1 MRLWIVLTSLLWC
14 CSAFAQTSES
24 AAKPEFE
31 VASIKPS
38 EPMPMGKM
46 MVRMDSDAG
55 MLRYNNVSLKDCIR
69 AAYRVKD
76 FQVQGPDWL
85 GSDRFDI
92 IAKLPAGA
100 SKDQVPEMLQA
111 LLADRFKL
119 TLHKETKDHAVYALV
134 TGKNGPKLKP
144 AEVEARPRQNEGGMK
159 AGPMQ
164 RNAMMMR
171 VSPGGMHLKAPDAD
185 LSNLAD
191 MLSHFTERPVVDMT
205 GIKGEYDFDMSFT
218 PETMRGMPM
227 MRGPMG
233 PPPGGG
239 PEHAPPDAEAQNNAP
254 TIFEAVQQYGL
265 KLEPRK
271 APLEMLIVDQIEKQP
286 TEN

>member
-1 MRLWIVLTSLLWC
+1 MRSWIAFTCLLWC
-14 CSAFAQTSES
+14 CSALAQQPAP

-38 EPMPMGKM
+38 PPMPMGKVM
-46 MVRMDSDAG
+46 IGMNSDGG
-55 MLRYNNVSLKDCIR
+55 MLRYTNVSLKECIR
-69 AAYRVKD
+69 TAYRVKD
-76 FQVQGPDWL
+76 FQVQGPDWI

-92 IAKLPAGA
+92 VAKLPEGA
-100 SKDQVPEMLQA
+100 SNDQIPEMLQA

-119 TLHKETKDHAVYALV
+119 TLHKETKEHAVYALV

-144 AEVEARPRQNEGGMK
+144 AEVEARPRENEGGMK
-159 AGPMQ
+159 AGPGR

-171 VSPGGMHLKAPDAD
+171 MSPGGMHLKAPDAD

-205 GIKGEYDFDMSFT
+205 GIKGDYDFDMSFT

-227 MRGPMG
+227 MRGPMA
-233 PPPGGG
+233 PPPGAG
-239 PEHAPPDAEAQNNAP
+239 PEHAPADAEAQNSAP

-265 KLEPRK
+265 KLEARK
-271 APLEMLIVDQIEKQP
+271 APLEMLIVDHIEKQP